1 MSRTTNPITKQ
12 QTFDGSSLVFPAI
25 TGGIYTLMMDPD
37 NADAADAN
45 TERWTSATGCKAFRV
60 VPKGPAAALA
70 ALDGI
75 LYGWS
80 TTAADLTAVNAAMA
94 ALATE
99 VATPG
104 TGSVG
109 TGNVAAIF
117 PAKQADGTTG
127 WSGDLDWKLYD
138 GTTPIKTIA
147 VRSVG
152 ADYPEGVMVQYII

>member
-1 MSRTTNPITKQ
+1 MSVTTNPITKQ
-12 QTFDGSSLVFPAI
+12 QTVDGSSFVFPAI
-25 TGGIYTLMMDPD
+25 LGSLYTLMMDPD

-45 TERWTSATGCKAFRV
+45 TERWVSATGCKAFRII
-60 VPKGPAAALA
+60 PKGPADVLA

-75 LYGWS
+75 VYGFS
-80 TTAADLTAVNAAMA
+80 TTNADLTAVNAAMST
-94 ALATE
+94 LATE

-109 TGNVAAIF
+109 TPNVAAIF

-127 WSGDLDWKLYD
+127 WSGDMDWKIYD
-138 GTTPIKTIA
+138 GTTLIKTIA

-152 ADYPEGVMVQYII
+152 ADYPEGVMVQYIA